1 LKENIGEKESIDG
14 TNEKLKKELEDMKL
28 KMKEDNELMIQYREA
43 AVNAKVEMANQ
54 NYDSQ
59 VQLMKLKKRIKRL
72 ATKLGEKGVDVKESK

>member
-1 LKENIGEKESIDG
+1 MKQDIGEKENIDG
-14 TNEKLKKELEDMKL
+14 ANEKLKKELEDIKL
-28 KMKEDNELMIQYREA
+28 KMEEDKVLMNQYREE

-72 ATKLGEKGVDVKESK
+72 ATKLEEKGVNVKESI

>member
-1 LKENIGEKESIDG
+1 
-14 TNEKLKKELEDMKL
+14 MKL